1 MKKIFPLVAAISTL
15 TLGAQTIQQVRNMS
29 IGATV
34 TVKGVVSNGTELG
47 SIRYLQDGTAGIA
60 IYGNT
65 LSSLTTGDSVTAT
78 GVLFD
83 FSGLLELSPTTSFTD
98 HGPVTPNVP
107 QVIPITSA
115 GEALEAQLVR
125 IENVTFVQS
134 GNFAAGNSTVQITNG
149 ANTLDVRINGSTNI
163 DGSAIPAGPVTI
175 TGLMGQFNA
184 NYQIVPRSTSDIVP
198 YVAPNREINVK
209 INGTTALNNS
219 SYVIGNTA
227 NNIITIE
234 NTGVQTL
241 TVSGTAISGA
251 NSADYTTS
259 LNATTVAGLGIGN
272 FTLTFA
278 PTGNG
283 SRTATI
289 TIANDDS
296 DENPYVINLIA
307 VGLDNLAT
315 EPTTNASNL
324 TFSNVQAYTLSGSYT
339 AGTGAEKYLVLWS
352 KNAPVSGNPIDGT
365 SYQRGDIIGNAKVA
379 YTGSAVSF
387 VPRGV
392 RANQPYYFSV
402 YAFNGPAGFENYK
415 TTTPA
420 AGNVTTTGL
429 NIGNYYS
436 SINSTAPT
444 LVSDLSALINPHTF
458 ISYFNYKQTVMNQF
472 EVCDTTNGQ
481 SFVTCVYTGENKVFN
496 DPFDWTATGY
506 SREHTYCHS
515 WMPTFPCDNP
525 EEPEYTDQHNLYPT
539 NLANANSYRSNLP
552 LMEITGNVLYT
563 FLEGSVGYNGN
574 QMCYEPRDAQ
584 KGNAARSI
592 FYHATCYNMQ
602 NNLNWGI
609 AANQDQ
615 ATLKTWHFADLP
627 DSYEIARQEY
637 IFSVQGNRN
646 PYIDSVNFVCHVNF
660 DNMSYLETSCNVGI
674 EEQLAANLSVFP
686 VPSNGNIYAQ
696 VNGLAITG
704 YTLTDLSGR
713 IVKTAIGIN
722 EDVLIVNGNDLKSGK
737 YLIEVS
743 TPFGNTRGSFIKE

>member
-1 MKKIFPLVAAISTL
+1 MKKIFTLVAALSTL

-83 FSGLLELSPTTSFTD
+83 FSGLLELSPTNSFTD

-149 ANTLDVRINGSTNI
+149 ANTLDVRINGTTNI

-175 TGLMGQFNA
+175 IGLVGQFNA
-184 NYQIVPRSTSDIVP
+184 NYQIVPRSTADIIP
-198 YVAPNREINVK
+198 YVAPLTEINVK
-209 INGTTALNNS
+209 INGTTALNNTT
-219 SYVIGNTA
+219 YVIGNTA
-227 NNIITIE
+227 SNTITIE
-234 NTGVQTL
+234 NTGVQNLTISGSTL
-241 TVSGTAISGA
+241 SGA
-251 NSADYTTS
+251 NAAEFSTS
-259 LNATTVAGLGIGN
+259 LNASTVAGLGSQN
-272 FTLTFA
+272 YSLNFA

-283 SRTATI
+283 TRTATL
-289 TIANDDS
+289 TIANNDN

-315 EPTTNASNL
+315 EPTSNASNL

-339 AGTGAEKYLVLWS
+339 AGAGAEKYLVLWS
-352 KNAPVSGNPIDGT
+352 KNAPVAGTPVDGT
-365 SYQRGDIIGNAKVA
+365 SYERGDIIGNAKVA
-379 YTGSAVSF
+379 YTGSATSF

-420 AGNVTTTGL
+420 TGTATTTGL
-429 NIGNYYS
+429 NIGSYYS
-436 SINSTAPT
+436 GINSTSAS
-444 LVSDLSALINPHTF
+444 LISDLSALINPHTF
-458 ISYFNYKQTVMNQF
+458 ISYFNYKQTILNQF

-481 SFVTCVYTGENKVFN
+481 SFVTCVYSGENKVFN

-515 WMPTFPCDNP
+515 WMPTYPCDNP
-525 EEPEYTDQHNLYPT
+525 EQPEYTDQHNLYPT

-552 LMEITGNVLYT
+552 LMDITGNVLYT
-563 FLEGSVGYNGN
+563 YLEGSVGYNGN

-674 EEQLAANLSVFP
+674 DEQLAANLSVFP
-686 VPSNGNIYAQ
+686 VPSNGNVYAQ
-696 VNGLAITG
+696 VNGLTITA
-704 YTLTDLSGR
+704 YTITDLSGR
-713 IVKTAIGIN
+713 IVKASQGIN
-722 EDVLIVNGNDLKSGK
+722 EDVLIVNGNDLKAGK

-743 TPFGNTRGSFIKE
+743 TPLGNTRGSFIKE

>member
-1 MKKIFPLVAAISTL
+1 MKKIFTLVAAISTL

-134 GNFAAGNSTVQITNG
+134 GNFATGNSTVQITNG
-149 ANTLDVRINGSTNI
+149 ANTLDVRINGTTNI

-241 TVSGTAISGA
+241 TVSGTAISGVNA
-251 NSADYTTS
+251 ADYTTS

-420 AGNVTTTGL
+420 TGTVTTTGL

-436 SINSTAPT
+436 GINSNSATFVT
-444 LVSDLSALINPHTF
+444 DLSAVINPHTF

-472 EVCDTTNGQ
+472 EVSDTTNGQ
-481 SFVTCVYTGENKVFN
+481 SFVTCVYSGENRVFN

-686 VPSNGNIYAQ
+686 VPSNGNVYAQ
-696 VNGLAITG
+696 VNGLTITG

-713 IVKTAIGIN
+713 IVKSAIGIN

>member
-1 MKKIFPLVAAISTL
+1 
-15 TLGAQTIQQVRNMS
+15 MS

>member
-1 MKKIFPLVAAISTL
+1 MKKIFTLIAALCTL

-60 IYGNT
+60 CYGNN
-65 LSSLTTGDSVTAT
+65 LSSIAAGDSITAT

-83 FSGLLELSPTTSFTD
+83 FSGLLELSPTSTFTN
-98 HGPVTPNVP
+98 HGAVSPNVP

-134 GNFAAGNSTVQITNG
+134 GNFAGGNSTVQITNG
-149 ANTLDVRINGSTNI
+149 ANTLDVRINGTTNI

-184 NYQIVPRSTSDIVP
+184 NYQIVPRSISDIIP
-198 YVAPNREINVK
+198 YVAPQTEINVK
-209 INGTTALNNS
+209 INGTTALNNT

-227 NNIITIE
+227 NNVITIE
-234 NTGVQTL
+234 NSGIASLSITGTTL
-241 TVSGTAISGA
+241 SGPNAADFTTNLNVSS
-251 NSADYTTS
+251 
-259 LNATTVAGLGIGN
+259 VAGLGSEN
-272 FTLTFA
+272 FTLTFT

-283 SRTATI
+283 SRTATL
-289 TIANDDS
+289 TISNTDN
-296 DENPYVINLIA
+296 DENPYVLTLLG

-315 EPTTNASNL
+315 EPTSNPTNL
-324 TFSNVQAYTLSGSYT
+324 TFSNVQAYTLAGAYT
-339 AGTGAEKYLVLWS
+339 AGTGAENYLVLWS
-352 KNAPVSGNPIDGT
+352 KNAPVSGTPMDGT

-379 YTGSAVSF
+379 YTGSSVSF

-420 AGNVTTTGL
+420 TGTVASTGL

-436 SINSTAPT
+436 GINATSPT
-444 LVSDLSALINPHTF
+444 FVNDLSALINPHTF

-472 EVCDTTNGQ
+472 EVSDTTNGQ

-506 SREHTYCHS
+506 SREHTFCHS
-515 WMPTFPCDNP
+515 WMPTFPCDSP

-552 LMEITGNVLYT
+552 LMDITGNVLFTY
-563 FLEGSVGYNGN
+563 LEGSVGYNGA

-592 FYHATCYNMQ
+592 FYQATCYNGQ

-615 ATLKTWHFADLP
+615 ASLKTWHFADLP

-637 IFSVQGNRN
+637 IYSVQGNRN
-646 PYIDSVNFVCHVNF
+646 PYIDSVNFACHVNF
-660 DNMSYLETSCNVGI
+660 DNISYLETSCNVGI
-674 EEQLAANLSVFP
+674 DEQLAANLSVFP

-704 YTLTDLSGR
+704 YTITDLSGR
-713 IVKTAIGIN
+713 IVKASQGIN
-722 EDVLIVNGNDLKSGK
+722 EDVLIVSGNELNAGK
-737 YLIEVS
+737 YLIEVR
-743 TPFGNTRGSFIKE
+743 TNLGVARGSFIKE

>member
-1 MKKIFPLVAAISTL
+1 MKKIFTLVAALSTL

-65 LSSLTTGDSVTAT
+65 LTSLTTGDSVTAT

-83 FSGLLELSPTTSFTD
+83 FSGLLELSPTNSFTD

-149 ANTLDVRINGSTNI
+149 ANTLDVRINGTTNI

-175 TGLMGQFNA
+175 IGLVGQFNA
-184 NYQIVPRSTSDIVP
+184 NYQIVPRSTADIIP
-198 YVAPNREINVK
+198 YVAPLTEINVK
-209 INGTTALNNS
+209 INGTTALNNTT
-219 SYVIGNTA
+219 YVIGNTA
-227 NNIITIE
+227 SNTITIE
-234 NTGVQTL
+234 NTGVQNLTISGSTL
-241 TVSGTAISGA
+241 SGA
-251 NSADYTTS
+251 NAAEFSTS
-259 LNATTVAGLGIGN
+259 LNASTVAGLGSQN
-272 FTLTFA
+272 YSLNFA

-283 SRTATI
+283 TRTATL
-289 TIANDDS
+289 TIANNDN

-315 EPTTNASNL
+315 EPTSNASNL

-339 AGTGAEKYLVLWS
+339 AGAGAEKYLVLWS
-352 KNAPVSGNPIDGT
+352 KNAPVAGTPVDGT

-379 YTGSAVSF
+379 YTGSATSF

-420 AGNVTTTGL
+420 TGTATTTGL

-436 SINSTAPT
+436 GINSTSAS
-444 LVSDLSALINPHTF
+444 LISDLSALINPHTF
-458 ISYFNYKQTVMNQF
+458 ISYFNYKQTILNQF

-481 SFVTCVYTGENKVFN
+481 SFVTCVYSGENKVFN

-525 EEPEYTDQHNLYPT
+525 EQPEYTDQHNLYPT

-563 FLEGSVGYNGN
+563 YLEGSVGYNGN

-646 PYIDSVNFVCHVNF
+646 PYIDSVNFACHVNF

-674 EEQLAANLSVFP
+674 DEQLAANLSVFP
-686 VPSNGNIYAQ
+686 VPSNGNVYAQ
-696 VNGLAITG
+696 VNGLTITA
-704 YTLTDLSGR
+704 YTITDLSGR
-713 IVKTAIGIN
+713 IVKASQGIN
-722 EDVLIVNGNDLKSGK
+722 EDVLIVNGNDLKAGK

-743 TPFGNTRGSFIKE
+743 TPLGNTRGSFIKE

>member
-1 MKKIFPLVAAISTL
+1 MKKIFTLVAAISTL

-234 NTGVQTL
+234 NTGIQTL

-458 ISYFNYKQTVMNQF
+458 ISYLNYKQTVMNQF

>member
-1 MKKIFPLVAAISTL
+1 MKKIFTLIAALSTL

-60 IYGNT
+60 CYGNN
-65 LSSLTTGDSVTAT
+65 LSSIAAGDSITAT

-83 FSGLLELSPTTSFTD
+83 FSGLLELSPTSNFTN
-98 HGPVTPNVP
+98 HGAVTPNVP

-149 ANTLDVRINGSTNI
+149 ANTLDVRINGTTNI

-175 TGLMGQFNA
+175 TGLLGQFNA
-184 NYQIVPRSTSDIVP
+184 NYQIIPRSTSDIIP
-198 YVAPNREINVK
+198 YVAPQTEINVK
-209 INGTTALNNS
+209 INGTTALNNT

-227 NNIITIE
+227 NNVITIE
-234 NTGVQTL
+234 NSGIASLSITGATL
-241 TVSGTAISGA
+241 SGPNAADFTTNLNVSS
-251 NSADYTTS
+251 
-259 LNATTVAGLGIGN
+259 VAGLGSEN
-272 FTLTFA
+272 FTLTFT

-283 SRTATI
+283 SRTATL
-289 TIANDDS
+289 TISNTDN
-296 DENPYVINLIA
+296 DENPYVLTLLG

-315 EPTTNASNL
+315 EPTSNPTNL
-324 TFSNVQAYTLSGSYT
+324 TFSNVQAYTLTGAYT
-339 AGTGAEKYLVLWS
+339 PGTGAENYLVLWS
-352 KNAPVSGNPIDGT
+352 KNAPVSGIPVDGT

-379 YTGSAVSF
+379 YTGSSVSF

-420 AGNVTTTGL
+420 TGTVTSTGL

-436 SINSTAPT
+436 GINATSPT
-444 LVSDLSALINPHTF
+444 FVNDLSALINPHTF

-472 EVCDTTNGQ
+472 EVSDTTNGQ
-481 SFVTCVYTGENKVFN
+481 SFITCVYTGENKVFN

-506 SREHTYCHS
+506 SREHTFCHS

-525 EEPEYTDQHNLYPT
+525 EAPEYTDQHNLYPT

-552 LMEITGNVLYT
+552 LMDITGNVLFSY
-563 FLEGSVGYNGN
+563 LEGSVGYNGA

-592 FYHATCYNMQ
+592 FYQATCYNGQ

-637 IFSVQGNRN
+637 IYSVQGNRN
-646 PYIDSVNFVCHVNF
+646 PYIDSVNFACHVDF

-674 EEQLAANLSVFP
+674 DEQLAANLSVFP

-704 YTLTDLSGR
+704 YTITDLSGR
-713 IVKTAIGIN
+713 IVKALQGIN
-722 EDVLIVNGNDLKSGK
+722 EDVLIVSGNELNVGK
-737 YLIEVS
+737 YLIEVR
-743 TPFGNTRGSFIKE
+743 TNLGVARGSFIKE

>member
-1 MKKIFPLVAAISTL
+1 MKKIFTLIAAFFTL

-60 IYGNT
+60 CYGNN
-65 LSSLTTGDSVTAT
+65 LSSIAAGDSITAT

-83 FSGLLELSPTTSFTD
+83 FSGLLELSPTSTFTN
-98 HGPVTPNVP
+98 HGAVSPNVP
-107 QVIPITSA
+107 QVIPITSV

-134 GNFAAGNSTVQITNG
+134 GNFAGGNSTVQITNG

-175 TGLMGQFNA
+175 TGLVGQFNA
-184 NYQIVPRSTSDIVP
+184 NYQIVPRSISDIIP
-198 YVAPNREINVK
+198 YVAPQTEINVK
-209 INGTTALNNS
+209 INGTTALNNT

-227 NNIITIE
+227 NNVITIE
-234 NTGVQTL
+234 NSGIASLSITGTTL
-241 TVSGTAISGA
+241 TGPNAADFTTNLNVSS
-251 NSADYTTS
+251 
-259 LNATTVAGLGIGN
+259 VAGLGSEN
-272 FTLTFA
+272 FTLTFT

-283 SRTATI
+283 SRTATL
-289 TIANDDS
+289 TISNTDN
-296 DENPYVINLIA
+296 DENPYVLTLLG

-315 EPTTNASNL
+315 EPTSNPTNL
-324 TFSNVQAYTLSGSYT
+324 TFSNVQAYTLAGAYT
-339 AGTGAEKYLVLWS
+339 AGTGAENYLVLWS
-352 KNAPVSGNPIDGT
+352 KNAPVSGTPMDGT

-379 YTGSAVSF
+379 YTGSSVSF

-392 RANQPYYFSV
+392 RANQSYYFSV
-402 YAFNGPAGFENYK
+402 SAFNGPAGFENYK

-420 AGNVTTTGL
+420 TGTVTSTGL

-436 SINSTAPT
+436 GINATSPT
-444 LVSDLSALINPHTF
+444 FVNDLSALINPHTF

-472 EVCDTTNGQ
+472 EVSDTTNGQ

-506 SREHTYCHS
+506 SREHTFCHS
-515 WMPTFPCDNP
+515 WMPTFPCDSP

-552 LMEITGNVLYT
+552 LMDITGNVLFTY
-563 FLEGSVGYNGN
+563 LEGSVGYNGA

-592 FYHATCYNMQ
+592 FYQATCYNGQ

-615 ATLKTWHFADLP
+615 ASLKTWHFADLP

-637 IFSVQGNRN
+637 IYSVQGNRN
-646 PYIDSVNFVCHVNF
+646 PYIDSVNFACHVNF
-660 DNMSYLETSCNVGI
+660 DNISYLETSCNVGI
-674 EEQLAANLSVFP
+674 DEQLAANLSVFP

-704 YTLTDLSGR
+704 YTITDLSGR
-713 IVKTAIGIN
+713 IVKASQGIN
-722 EDVLIVNGNDLKSGK
+722 EDILIVSGNELNAGK
-737 YLIEVS
+737 YLIEVR
-743 TPFGNTRGSFIKE
+743 TNLGVARGSFIKE

>member
-1 MKKIFPLVAAISTL
+1 MKKIFTLIAALCTL

-83 FSGLLELSPTTSFTD
+83 FSGLLELSPTNSFTD

-175 TGLMGQFNA
+175 TGLVGQFNA
-184 NYQIVPRSTSDIVP
+184 NYQIVPRSISDIIP
-198 YVAPNREINVK
+198 YVAPQTEINVK
-209 INGTTALNNS
+209 INGTTALNNT

-227 NNIITIE
+227 NNVITIE
-234 NTGVQTL
+234 NSGIASLSITGTTL
-241 TVSGTAISGA
+241 TGPNAADFTTNLNVSS
-251 NSADYTTS
+251 
-259 LNATTVAGLGIGN
+259 VAGLGSEN
-272 FTLTFA
+272 FTLTFT

-283 SRTATI
+283 SRTATL
-289 TIANDDS
+289 TISNTDN
-296 DENPYVINLIA
+296 DENPYVLTLLG

-315 EPTTNASNL
+315 EPTSNPTNL
-324 TFSNVQAYTLSGSYT
+324 TFSNVQAYTLAGAYT
-339 AGTGAEKYLVLWS
+339 AGTGAENYLVLWS
-352 KNAPVSGNPIDGT
+352 KNAPVSGTPMDGT

-379 YTGSAVSF
+379 YTGSSVSF

-392 RANQPYYFSV
+392 RANQAYYFSV
-402 YAFNGPAGFENYK
+402 YAFNGPTGFENYR

-420 AGNVTTTGL
+420 TGTVTTTGL

-436 SINSTAPT
+436 GINSNAATFVT
-444 LVSDLSALINPHTF
+444 DLSALINPHTF

-472 EVCDTTNGQ
+472 EVSDTTNGQ

-506 SREHTYCHS
+506 SREHTFCHS
-515 WMPTFPCDNP
+515 WMPTFPCDSP

-552 LMEITGNVLYT
+552 LMDITGNVLFSY
-563 FLEGSVGYNGN
+563 LEGSVGYNGA

-592 FYHATCYNMQ
+592 FYQATCYNGQ

-615 ATLKTWHFADLP
+615 ASLKTWHFADLP

-637 IFSVQGNRN
+637 IYSVQGNRN
-646 PYIDSVNFVCHVNF
+646 PYIDSVNFACHVNF

-674 EEQLAANLSVFP
+674 DEQLAANLSVFP

-704 YTLTDLSGR
+704 YTITDLSGR
-713 IVKTAIGIN
+713 IVKASQGIN
-722 EDVLIVNGNDLKSGK
+722 EDVLILSGNELNAGK
-737 YLIEVS
+737 YLIEVR
-743 TPFGNTRGSFIKE
+743 TNLGVARGSFIKE

>member
-1 MKKIFPLVAAISTL
+1 MKKIFTLVAAISTL

-184 NYQIVPRSTSDIVP
+184 NYQIVPRSTADIIP
-198 YVAPNREINVK
+198 YVAPLTEINVK
-209 INGTTALNNS
+209 INGTTALNNT

-227 NNIITIE
+227 SNTITIE
-234 NTGVQTL
+234 NSGVQNL
-241 TVSGTAISGA
+241 TISGA
-251 NSADYTTS
+251 TLSGANAAEFSTS
-259 LNATTVAGLGIGN
+259 LNASTVAGLGSQN
-272 FTLTFA
+272 YSLNFA

-283 SRTATI
+283 TRTATL
-289 TIANDDS
+289 TIANNDN

-686 VPSNGNIYAQ
+686 VPSNGNVYAQ
-696 VNGLAITG
+696 VNGLTITG
-704 YTLTDLSGR
+704 YTITDLSGR
-713 IVKTAIGIN
+713 IVKSAIGIN

>member
-1 MKKIFPLVAAISTL
+1 MKKIFTLVAALSTL

-83 FSGLLELSPTTSFTD
+83 FSGLLELSPTNSFTD

-149 ANTLDVRINGSTNI
+149 ANTLDVRINGTTNI

-175 TGLMGQFNA
+175 IGLVGQFNT
-184 NYQIVPRSTSDIVP
+184 NYQIVPRSTADIIP
-198 YVAPNREINVK
+198 YVAPLTEINVK
-209 INGTTALNNS
+209 INGTTALNNTT
-219 SYVIGNTA
+219 YVIGNTA
-227 NNIITIE
+227 NNTITIE
-234 NTGVQTL
+234 NSGVQNL
-241 TVSGTAISGA
+241 TISGA
-251 NSADYTTS
+251 TLSGANAAEFTTS
-259 LNATTVAGLGIGN
+259 LNASTVAGLGSQN
-272 FTLTFA
+272 YTLNFA

-283 SRTATI
+283 TRTATL
-289 TIANDDS
+289 TIANNDN

-315 EPTTNASNL
+315 EPTSNASNL

-339 AGTGAEKYLVLWS
+339 AGAGAEKYLVLWS
-352 KNAPVSGNPIDGT
+352 KNAPVAGTPVDGT

-379 YTGSAVSF
+379 YTGSATSF

-420 AGNVTTTGL
+420 TGTATSTGL
-429 NIGNYYS
+429 NIGSYYS
-436 SINSTAPT
+436 GINSTSAS
-444 LVSDLSALINPHTF
+444 LISDLSALINPHTF
-458 ISYFNYKQTVMNQF
+458 ISYFNYKQTILNQF

-481 SFVTCVYTGENKVFN
+481 SFVTCVYSGENKVFN

-525 EEPEYTDQHNLYPT
+525 EQPEYTDQHNLYPT

-563 FLEGSVGYNGN
+563 YLEGSVGYNGN

-592 FYHATCYNMQ
+592 FYHATCYNGQ

-660 DNMSYLETSCNVGI
+660 DNMSYLQTSCNVGI
-674 EEQLAANLSVFP
+674 DEQLAANLSVFP
-686 VPSNGNIYAQ
+686 VPSDGNVYAQ
-696 VNGLAITG
+696 VNGLTITA
-704 YTLTDLSGR
+704 YTITDLSGR
-713 IVKTAIGIN
+713 IVKASQGIN
-722 EDVLIVNGNDLKSGK
+722 EDVLIVNGNDLKAGK

-743 TPFGNTRGSFIKE
+743 TPLGNTRGSFIKE

>member
-1 MKKIFPLVAAISTL
+1 MKKIFTLVAALSTFV
-15 TLGAQTIQQVRNMS
+15 LGAQTIQQVRNMS

-83 FSGLLELSPTTSFTD
+83 FSGLLELSPTNSFTD

-134 GNFAAGNSTVQITNG
+134 GNFATGNSTVQITNG
-149 ANTLDVRINGSTNI
+149 ANTLDVRINGTTNI

-175 TGLMGQFNA
+175 TGLVGQFNA
-184 NYQIVPRSTSDIVP
+184 NYQIVPRSLSDIVP
-198 YVAPNREINVK
+198 YVAPAREINVK
-209 INGTTALNNS
+209 INGTTALNNTT
-219 SYVIGNTA
+219 YVIGNTA
-227 NNIITIE
+227 NNVITIE

-241 TVSGTAISGA
+241 TVSGTTLTGTNA
-251 NSADYTTS
+251 ADYTTN
-259 LNATTVAGLGIGN
+259 LNTTTVAGLGNGN

-283 SRTATI
+283 TRTATL

-296 DENPYVINLIA
+296 DENPYVITLSA

-315 EPTTNASNL
+315 EPASNATNL
-324 TFSNVQAYTLSGSYT
+324 TFSNVQAYTLAGAFN

-352 KNAPVSGNPIDGT
+352 KTGPVSGIPVDGT

-379 YTGSAVSF
+379 YTGSSVSF

-402 YAFNGPAGFENYK
+402 FAFSGPAGFENYK
-415 TTTPA
+415 TTSPA
-420 AGNVTTTGL
+420 TGNVTTSGL

-436 SINSTAPT
+436 GINSNSTT
-444 LVSDLSALINPHTF
+444 FLNDLSALINPHNF

-472 EVCDTTNGQ
+472 EVSDTTNGQ
-481 SFVTCVYTGENKVFN
+481 SYVTCVYSGENKVFN

-525 EEPEYTDQHNLYPT
+525 EQPEYTDQHNLYPT

-552 LMEITGNVLYT
+552 LMDITGNVLYT
-563 FLEGSVGYNGN
+563 FLEGSVGYNGA

-637 IFSVQGNRN
+637 IYSVQGNRN
-646 PYIDSVNFVCHVNF
+646 PYIDSVNFACHVNF

-674 EEQLAANLSVFP
+674 EEKLTANFSVFP
-686 VPSNGNIYAQ
+686 VPSNGNVYAQ
-696 VNGLAITG
+696 VNGLAIIG
-704 YTLTDLSGR
+704 YSITDLSGR
-713 IVKTAIGIN
+713 IVKASQGIN
-722 EDVLIVNGNDLKSGK
+722 EDVLIVNGNDLKAGK
-737 YLIEVS
+737 YLIEVHTS
-743 TPFGNTRGSFIKE
+743 LGAARGSFIKE

>member
-1 MKKIFPLVAAISTL
+1 MKKIFTLIAALFTL

-60 IYGNT
+60 CYGNN
-65 LSSLTTGDSVTAT
+65 LSSIAAGDSITAT

-83 FSGLLELSPTTSFTD
+83 FSGLLELSPTSTFTN
-98 HGPVTPNVP
+98 HGAVSPNVP

-134 GNFAAGNSTVQITNG
+134 GNFAGGNSTVQITNG

-175 TGLMGQFNA
+175 TGLVGQFNA
-184 NYQIVPRSTSDIVP
+184 NYQIVPRSISDIIP
-198 YVAPNREINVK
+198 YVAPQTEINVK
-209 INGTTALNNS
+209 INGTTALNNT

-227 NNIITIE
+227 NNVITIE
-234 NTGVQTL
+234 NSGIASLSITGTTL
-241 TVSGTAISGA
+241 TGPNAADFTTNLNVSS
-251 NSADYTTS
+251 
-259 LNATTVAGLGIGN
+259 VAGLGSEN
-272 FTLTFA
+272 FTLTFT

-283 SRTATI
+283 SRTATL
-289 TIANDDS
+289 TISNTDN
-296 DENPYVINLIA
+296 DENPYVLTLLG

-315 EPTTNASNL
+315 EPTSNPTNL
-324 TFSNVQAYTLSGSYT
+324 TFSNVQAYTLAGAYT
-339 AGTGAEKYLVLWS
+339 AGTGAENYLVLWS
-352 KNAPVSGNPIDGT
+352 KNAPVSGTPMDGT

-379 YTGSAVSF
+379 YTGSSVSF

-392 RANQPYYFSV
+392 RANQSYYFSV

-420 AGNVTTTGL
+420 TGTVTSTGL

-436 SINSTAPT
+436 GINATSPT
-444 LVSDLSALINPHTF
+444 FVNDLSALINPHTF

-472 EVCDTTNGQ
+472 EVSDTTNGQ

-506 SREHTYCHS
+506 SREHTFCHS
-515 WMPTFPCDNP
+515 WMPTFPCDSP
-525 EEPEYTDQHNLYPT
+525 EEPEYTDQHNIYPT

-552 LMEITGNVLYT
+552 LMDITGNVLFSY
-563 FLEGSVGYNGN
+563 LEGSVGYNGA

-592 FYHATCYNMQ
+592 FYQATCYNGQ

-637 IFSVQGNRN
+637 IYSVQGNRN
-646 PYIDSVNFVCHVNF
+646 PYIDSVNFACHVNF
-660 DNMSYLETSCNVGI
+660 YNMSYLETSCNVGI
-674 EEQLAANLSVFP
+674 DEQLAANLSVFP

-704 YTLTDLSGR
+704 YTITDLSGR
-713 IVKTAIGIN
+713 IVKASQGIN
-722 EDVLIVNGNDLKSGK
+722 EDVLIVSGNELNAGK
-737 YLIEVS
+737 YLIEVR
-743 TPFGNTRGSFIKE
+743 TNLGVARGSFIKE

>member
-1 MKKIFPLVAAISTL
+1 MKQVLLLFTAWASF
-15 TLGAQTIQQVRNMS
+15 GFHAQTIQQVRNMS
-29 IGATV
+29 VGSTV

-47 SIRYLQDGTAGIA
+47 SIRYMQDGTAGIA

-83 FSGLLELSPTTSFTD
+83 FSGLLELSPTNSFTD

-115 GEALEAQLVR
+115 GEALESQLVR

-134 GNFAAGNSTVQITNG
+134 GTFTAGNSTVQITNG
-149 ANTLDVRINGSTNI
+149 VNTLDVRINGSTNI
-163 DGSAIPAGPVTI
+163 DGTAIPAGAVTI

-184 NYQIVPRSTSDIVP
+184 NYQIVPRSLSDIVP
-198 YVAPNREINVK
+198 YVAPQREINVK
-209 INGTTALNNS
+209 INGTTALNNT

-227 NNIITIE
+227 NNVITIE

-241 TVSGTAISGA
+241 TVNATSLTGTNAS
-251 NSADYTTS
+251 DYTTN
-259 LNATTVAGLGIGN
+259 LNATTVPGLGSGN

-278 PTGNG
+278 PLGNG
-283 SRTATI
+283 TRSATLS
-289 TIANDDS
+289 IANDDS

-307 VGLDNLAT
+307 VGLDNIAT
-315 EPTTNASNL
+315 EPLTNASNL
-324 TFSNVQAYTLSGSYT
+324 TFSGIQAYTL
-339 AGTGAEKYLVLWS
+339 AGTYTEGNTAEKYLVLWS
-352 KNAPVSGNPIDGT
+352 KNTPVTGIPQDGT
-365 SYQRGDIIGNAKVA
+365 SYKRGDIIGNSKVA
-379 YTGSAVSF
+379 YVGSATSF

-392 RANQPYYFSV
+392 RANQSYHFAV
-402 YAFNGPAGFENYK
+402 FAFNGPSGFENYK
-415 TTTPA
+415 TTNPA
-420 AGNVTTTGL
+420 IGNVTTTGL
-429 NIGNYYS
+429 NIGNYYAGINAS
-436 SINSTAPT
+436 SPTFIN
-444 LVSDLSALINPHTF
+444 DLSALINPHTF

-472 EVCDTTNGQ
+472 EVSDTTNGQ
-481 SFVTCVYTGENKVFN
+481 SYVTCVYTGENKVFN

-525 EEPEYTDQHNLYPT
+525 EQPEYTDQHNLYPT

-552 LMEITGNVLYT
+552 LMEITGNVLFT

-584 KGNAARSI
+584 KGNSARSI
-592 FYHATCYNMQ
+592 FYHATCYNLQ

-615 ATLKTWHFADLP
+615 ETLKTWHFNDLP

-660 DNMSYLETSCNVGI
+660 DNMSYLETSCNVGL
-674 EEQLAANLSVFP
+674 EERLAANFSVFP
-686 VPSNGNIYAQ
+686 IPSNGKVYAQ
-696 VNGLAITG
+696 VNNTTINAYRVL
-704 YTLTDLSGR
+704 DLSGR
-713 IVKTAIGIN
+713 VIMDVKN
-722 EDVLIVNGNDLKSGK
+722 LELPVLTIETSFLKSGN
-737 YLIEVS
+737 YLLHVE
-743 TPFGNTRGSFIKE
+743 TPFGSTQKSFVIE

>member
-1 MKKIFPLVAAISTL
+1 MKKIFTLIAAFFTL

-60 IYGNT
+60 CYGNN
-65 LSSLTTGDSVTAT
+65 LSSIAAGDSITAT

-83 FSGLLELSPTTSFTD
+83 FSGLLELSPTSTFTN
-98 HGPVTPNVP
+98 HGAVSPNVP
-107 QVIPITSA
+107 QVIPITSV

-134 GNFAAGNSTVQITNG
+134 GNFAGGNSTVQITNG

-175 TGLMGQFNA
+175 TGLVGQFNA
-184 NYQIVPRSTSDIVP
+184 NYQIVPRSISDIIP
-198 YVAPNREINVK
+198 YVAPQTEINVK
-209 INGTTALNNS
+209 INGTTALNNT

-227 NNIITIE
+227 NNVITIE
-234 NTGVQTL
+234 NSGIASLSITGTTL
-241 TVSGTAISGA
+241 TGPNAADFTTNLNVSS
-251 NSADYTTS
+251 
-259 LNATTVAGLGIGN
+259 VAGLGSEN
-272 FTLTFA
+272 FTLTFT

-283 SRTATI
+283 SRTATL
-289 TIANDDS
+289 TISNTDN
-296 DENPYVINLIA
+296 DENPYVLTLLG

-315 EPTTNASNL
+315 EPTSNPTNL
-324 TFSNVQAYTLSGSYT
+324 TFSNVQAYTLAGAYT
-339 AGTGAEKYLVLWS
+339 AGTGAENYLVLWS
-352 KNAPVSGNPIDGT
+352 KNAPVSGTPMDGT

-379 YTGSAVSF
+379 YTGSSVSF

-392 RANQPYYFSV
+392 RANQSYYFSV
-402 YAFNGPAGFENYK
+402 YAFNGPAGFENDK

-420 AGNVTTTGL
+420 TGTVTSTGL

-436 SINSTAPT
+436 GINATSPT
-444 LVSDLSALINPHTF
+444 FVNDLSALINPHTF

-472 EVCDTTNGQ
+472 EVSDTTNGQ

-506 SREHTYCHS
+506 SREHTFCHS
-515 WMPTFPCDNP
+515 WMPTFPCDSP

-552 LMEITGNVLYT
+552 LMDITGNVLFTY
-563 FLEGSVGYNGN
+563 LEGSVGYNGA

-592 FYHATCYNMQ
+592 FYQATCYNGQ

-615 ATLKTWHFADLP
+615 ASLKTWHFADLP

-637 IFSVQGNRN
+637 IYSVQGNRN
-646 PYIDSVNFVCHVNF
+646 PYIDSVNFACHVNF
-660 DNMSYLETSCNVGI
+660 DNISYLETSCNVGI
-674 EEQLAANLSVFP
+674 DEQLAANLSVFP

-704 YTLTDLSGR
+704 YTITDLSGR
-713 IVKTAIGIN
+713 IVKASQGIN
-722 EDVLIVNGNDLKSGK
+722 EDVLIVSGNELNAGK
-737 YLIEVS
+737 YLIEVR
-743 TPFGNTRGSFIKE
+743 TNLGVARGSFIKE

>member
-1 MKKIFPLVAAISTL
+1 MKKIFTLVAALSTL

-65 LSSLTTGDSVTAT
+65 LTSLTTGDSVTAT

-83 FSGLLELSPTTSFTD
+83 FSGLLELSPTNSFTD

-175 TGLMGQFNA
+175 TGLVGQFNA
-184 NYQIVPRSTSDIVP
+184 NYQIVPRSTADIVP

-219 SYVIGNTA
+219 TYVIGNTA

-241 TVSGTAISGA
+241 TVSGTSISGTNA
-251 NSADYTTS
+251 GDYTTN
-259 LNATTVAGLGIGN
+259 LNTTTVAGLGTGN

-289 TIANDDS
+289 TITNDDS
-296 DENPYVINLIA
+296 DENPYVITLSA

-315 EPTTNASNL
+315 EPTTNPTNL
-324 TFSNVQAYTLSGSYT
+324 TFSNVQAYTLAGAYT
-339 AGTGAEKYLVLWS
+339 AGVGAENYMVLWS
-352 KNAPVSGNPIDGT
+352 KNGPVSGTPVDGT
-365 SYQRGDIIGNAKVA
+365 SYKRGDIIGNAKVA
-379 YTGSAVSF
+379 YTGSSVSF

-392 RANQPYYFSV
+392 RANQAYYFSV
-402 YAFNGPAGFENYK
+402 YAFNGPTGFENYK

-420 AGNVTTTGL
+420 TGTVTTTGL

-436 SINSTAPT
+436 GINSNAATFVT
-444 LVSDLSALINPHTF
+444 DLSALINPHTF

-472 EVCDTTNGQ
+472 EVSDTTNGQ
-481 SFVTCVYTGENKVFN
+481 SFVTCVYSGENKVFN

-525 EEPEYTDQHNLYPT
+525 EQPEYTDQHNLYPT

-552 LMEITGNVLYT
+552 LMDITGNVLYT
-563 FLEGSVGYNGN
+563 YLEGSVGYNGN

-592 FYHATCYNMQ
+592 FYHATCYNGQ

-637 IFSVQGNRN
+637 IYSVQGNRN
-646 PYIDSVNFVCHVNF
+646 PYIDSVNFACHVNF

-686 VPSNGNIYAQ
+686 VPSNGNVYAQ
-696 VNGLAITG
+696 VNGLAIIG
-704 YTLTDLSGR
+704 FSITDLSGR
-713 IVKTAIGIN
+713 IVKASEGIN
-722 EDVLIVNGNDLKSGK
+722 EDVLIVNGNDLTPGK
-737 YLIEVS
+737 YLIEVR
-743 TPFGNTRGSFIKE
+743 TNLGAARGSFIKQ

>member
-1 MKKIFPLVAAISTL
+1 
-15 TLGAQTIQQVRNMS
+15 MS

-83 FSGLLELSPTTSFTD
+83 FSGLLELSPTNSFTD

-134 GNFAAGNSTVQITNG
+134 GNFATGNSTVQITNG
-149 ANTLDVRINGSTNI
+149 ANTLDVRINGTTNI

-175 TGLMGQFNA
+175 IGLVGQFNA
-184 NYQIVPRSTSDIVP
+184 NYQIVPRSTADIIP
-198 YVAPNREINVK
+198 YVAPLTEINVK
-209 INGTTALNNS
+209 INGTTALNNTTF
-219 SYVIGNTA
+219 VIGNTA
-227 NNIITIE
+227 SNTITIE
-234 NTGVQTL
+234 NTGVQNL
-241 TVSGTAISGA
+241 TISGA
-251 NSADYTTS
+251 TLSGANAAEFSTS
-259 LNATTVAGLGIGN
+259 LNASTVAGLGSQN
-272 FTLTFA
+272 YSLNFA

-283 SRTATI
+283 TRTATL
-289 TIANDDS
+289 TIANNDN

-315 EPTTNASNL
+315 EPTSNASNL

-339 AGTGAEKYLVLWS
+339 AGAGAEKYLVLWS
-352 KNAPVSGNPIDGT
+352 KNAPVAGTPVDGT

-379 YTGSAVSF
+379 YTGSATSF

-436 SINSTAPT
+436 SINSTAPSF
-444 LVSDLSALINPHTF
+444 LSDLSALINPHTF

-481 SFVTCVYTGENKVFN
+481 SFVTCVYSGENKVFN

-525 EEPEYTDQHNLYPT
+525 EQPEYTDQHNLYPT

-563 FLEGSVGYNGN
+563 YLEGSVGYNGN

-686 VPSNGNIYAQ
+686 VPSNGNVYAQ
-696 VNGLAITG
+696 VNGLTITA
-704 YTLTDLSGR
+704 YTITDLSGR
-713 IVKTAIGIN
+713 IVKASQGIN
-722 EDVLIVNGNDLKSGK
+722 EDVLIVNGNDLKAGK

-743 TPFGNTRGSFIKE
+743 TPLGNTRGSFIKE

>member
-1 MKKIFPLVAAISTL
+1 MKKIFTLVAALSTL

-83 FSGLLELSPTTSFTD
+83 FSGLLELSPTSSFTD

-107 QVIPITSA
+107 QVIPITST

-149 ANTLDVRINGSTNI
+149 ANTLDVRINGTTNI

-175 TGLMGQFNA
+175 TGLVGQFNA
-184 NYQIVPRSTSDIVP
+184 NYQIVPRSTSDIIP
-198 YVAPNREINVK
+198 YVAPQTEINVK
-209 INGTTALNNS
+209 INGTTALNNT

-227 NNIITIE
+227 NNVITIE
-234 NTGVQTL
+234 NSGIASLSITGTTL
-241 TVSGTAISGA
+241 SGPNAADFTTNLNVSS
-251 NSADYTTS
+251 
-259 LNATTVAGLGIGN
+259 VAGLGSEN
-272 FTLTFA
+272 FTLTFT

-283 SRTATI
+283 SRTATL
-289 TIANDDS
+289 TISNTDN
-296 DENPYVINLIA
+296 DENPYVITLLG

-315 EPTTNASNL
+315 EPTSNPTNL
-324 TFSNVQAYTLSGSYT
+324 TFSNVQAYTLTGAYT
-339 AGTGAEKYLVLWS
+339 AGTGAENYLVLWS
-352 KNAPVSGNPIDGT
+352 KNAPVSGMPVDGT

-379 YTGSAVSF
+379 YTGSSVSF

-420 AGNVTTTGL
+420 TGTVTSTGL

-436 SINSTAPT
+436 GINATSPT
-444 LVSDLSALINPHTF
+444 FVNDLSALINPHTF

-472 EVCDTTNGQ
+472 EVSDTTNGQ

-506 SREHTYCHS
+506 SREHTFCHS
-515 WMPTFPCDNP
+515 WMPTFPCDSP
-525 EEPEYTDQHNLYPT
+525 EAPEYTDQHNLYPT

-552 LMEITGNVLYT
+552 LMDITGNVLFTY
-563 FLEGSVGYNGN
+563 LEGSVGYNGA

-592 FYHATCYNMQ
+592 FYQATCYNGQ

-615 ATLKTWHFADLP
+615 ASLKTWHFADLP

-637 IFSVQGNRN
+637 IYSVQGNRN
-646 PYIDSVNFVCHVNF
+646 PYIDSVNFACHVNF
-660 DNMSYLETSCNVGI
+660 DNISYLETSCNVGI
-674 EEQLAANLSVFP
+674 DEQLAANLSVFP

-704 YTLTDLSGR
+704 YTITDLSGR
-713 IVKTAIGIN
+713 IVKASQGIN
-722 EDVLIVNGNDLKSGK
+722 EDVLIVSGNELNAGK
-737 YLIEVS
+737 YLIEVR
-743 TPFGNTRGSFIKE
+743 TNLGVARGSFIKE